1 MRNIRGK
8 KGRASNFNIERY
20 MPVIFIL
27 PCVVILLSVSV
38 FPFIYSLFLS
48 FNSWQLATGGSKE
61 FVWFSNYGKL
71 FTEPRFWNSML
82 NMGKEL
88 VFGVSAQF
96 VIGLL
101 IALVLNRIFRTR
113 SLITTLLLL
122 PMMIPPVVVG
132 CNWRQIYHFTYGPL
146 NYILR
151 LFHISSEGLNWLGSV
166 KLSMPSIIISDTWEW
181 TPFMMIVL
189 LAGLQSIPVE
199 LYEVAR
205 VDGASRFQLFWNITL
220 PLLKPTIIVVVLIR
234 AMDAF
239 KLFDLVV
246 LLTQGGP
253 ASSSETVAYYNYL
266 VGFKYF
272 NVGYAA
278 ALAYIQLIIIII
290 IANIFL
296 KFLPGEEK
304 KK

>member
-1 MRNIRGK
+1 MGK
-8 KGRASNFNIERY
+8 IQKIQLNFNLEKH
-20 MPVIFIL
+20 MALIFIL
-27 PCVVILLSVSV
+27 PCVIILISISV

-48 FNSWQLATGGSKE
+48 LNSWQLATGGAKK
-61 FVWFSNYGKL
+61 FIWLANYGRL
-71 FTEPRFWNSML
+71 FTEPRFWNSMW

-88 VFGVSAQF
+88 IFGVTSQF

-101 IALVLNRIFRTR
+101 LALALNRIFRTR
-113 SLITTLLLL
+113 SLITTLFLL

-132 CNWRQIYHFTYGPL
+132 CNWRQIYHFSYGPL

-151 LFHISSEGLNWLGSV
+151 LFHISNEGLNWLGSV

-189 LAGLQSIPVE
+189 LAGIQSIPVD

-205 VDGASRFQLFWNITL
+205 VDGASRWQMFLHITL

-234 AMDAF
+234 VMDAF

-253 ASSSETVAYYNYL
+253 AGSSETIAYYNYL

-272 NVGYAA
+272 DVGYAA

-296 KFLPGEEK
+296 KFMPGEERK
-304 KK
+304 K

>member
-1 MRNIRGK
+1 MK
-8 KGRASNFNIERY
+8 KRKIQSRPGGLNLEKH
-20 MPVIFIL
+20 MPLIFIL
-27 PCVVILLSVSV
+27 PCVIILLSVSV

-48 FNSWQLATGGSKE
+48 LNSWQLATGGDKE
-61 FVWFSNYGKL
+61 FVWLANYGQL
-71 FTEPRFWNSML
+71 FTEPRFWNSMW

-88 VFGVSAQF
+88 IFGVTSQF
-96 VIGLL
+96 AIGLL
-101 IALVLNRIFRTR
+101 IALALNRLFRTR
-113 SLITTLLLL
+113 SLITTLFLL

-132 CNWRQIYHFTYGPL
+132 CNWRQIYHFSYGPL

-151 LFHISSEGLNWLGSV
+151 LFNISSEGLNWLGST

-189 LAGLQSIPVE
+189 LAGLQSIPQD

-205 VDGASRFQLFWNITL
+205 VDGASRWRMFLHITL

-253 ASSSETVAYYNYL
+253 AGSSETVAYYNYL
-266 VGFKYF
+266 IGFKYF

-278 ALAYIQLIIIII
+278 ALAYIQLVVIII

-296 KFLPGEEK
+296 KFMPGEEK

>member
-1 MRNIRGK
+1 M
-8 KGRASNFNIERY
+8 AL
-20 MPVIFIL
+20 IFIL
-27 PCVVILLSVSV
+27 PCVIILISISV

-48 FNSWQLATGGSKE
+48 LNSWQLATGGAKK
-61 FVWFSNYGKL
+61 FIWLANYGRL
-71 FTEPRFWNSML
+71 FTEPRFWNSMW

-88 VFGVSAQF
+88 IFGVTSQF

-101 IALVLNRIFRTR
+101 LALALNRIFRTR
-113 SLITTLLLL
+113 SLITTLFLL

-132 CNWRQIYHFTYGPL
+132 CNWRQIYHFSYGPL

-151 LFHISSEGLNWLGSV
+151 LFHISNEGLNWLGSV

-189 LAGLQSIPVE
+189 LAGIQSIPVD

-205 VDGASRFQLFWNITL
+205 VDGASRWQMFLHITL

-234 AMDAF
+234 VMDAF

-253 ASSSETVAYYNYL
+253 AGSSETIAYYNYL

-272 NVGYAA
+272 DVGYAA

-296 KFLPGEEK
+296 KFMPGEERK
-304 KK
+304 K

>member
-1 MRNIRGK
+1 
-8 KGRASNFNIERY
+8 
-20 MPVIFIL
+20 
-27 PCVVILLSVSV
+27 V

-48 FNSWQLATGGSKE
+48 LNSWQLATVGPKE
-61 FVWFSNYGKL
+61 FVWFANYGQL
-71 FTEPRFWNSML
+71 FTEARFWSSMW
-82 NMGKEL
+82 NMAKAL
-88 VFGVSAQF
+88 LFGVTSQF
-96 VIGLL
+96 IIGLL
-101 IALVLNRIFRTR
+101 IALALNRLFQTR
-113 SLITTLLLL
+113 SLITTLFLL

-146 NYILR
+146 NYILE
-151 LFHISSEGLNWLGSV
+151 FFQISSEGVNWLGST
-166 KLSMPSIIISDTWEW
+166 KLSMTSIIISDTWEW

-189 LAGLQSIPVE
+189 LAGLQSIPTD

-205 VDGASRFQLFWNITL
+205 VDGASRWQLFWHITL

-234 AMDAF
+234 GMDAF

-253 ASSSETVAYYNYL
+253 ANSSETVAYYNYL
-266 VGFKYF
+266 IGFKYF

-278 ALAYIQLIIIII
+278 ALAYIQLVVIII

-296 KFLPGEEK
+296 KFMPGEEK